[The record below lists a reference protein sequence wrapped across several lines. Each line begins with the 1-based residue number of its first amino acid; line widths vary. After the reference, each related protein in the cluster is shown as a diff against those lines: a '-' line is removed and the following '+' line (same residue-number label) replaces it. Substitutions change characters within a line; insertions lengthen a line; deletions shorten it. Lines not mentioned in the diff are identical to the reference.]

1 MLSPEFFGFF
11 HLRYETVY
19 YINQHQM
26 AFLLS
31 SFGLCA
37 VCCAIMVFVNFEKEI
52 VVVEESPDFVSS
64 CFFES
69 E

>member
-1 MLSPEFFGFF
+1 
-11 HLRYETVY
+11 
-19 YINQHQM
+19 M